1 MINIA
6 LGRGEVDHEGLAD
19 FAWGERRGG
28 CGGRSERLPL
38 LYGQYSQNTLFLP
51 WFNGSSVP
59 LSRFQN
65 FHFHFPPFL
74 NGSPHTHPSPSTTQ
88 HPTTLSQPPPPPSIP
103 PFPQPQA
110 PLSIPQTPG
119 FVQSQ
124 TPFPLS
130 KTPRFRVMSA
140 NSLRLGMGWYMGT

>member
-88 HPTTLSQPPPPPSIP
+88 HPTTLSQPPPPPPYPPSHNLRP
-103 PFPQPQA
+103 PFPSLKPQVLYNLK
-110 PLSIPQTPG
+110 P
-119 FVQSQ
+119 
-124 TPFPLS
+124 PFPFLKHLAFAS
-130 KTPRFRVMSA
+130 
-140 NSLRLGMGWYMGT
+140 